1 MSWKG
6 SKMSK
11 TACYTALFSGT
22 FFFIL
27 AVFALLFQDRLKL
40 STEFIAFLAIALTVM
55 LTVGFTCAVGFWE
68 GVKVKAKS
76 AVDYAAKQLKPHVSY
91 TLYLASGKCRSLM
104 IPRERAPLDYLETWY
119 RFNPG
124 EVVVKM
130 RNNETGE
137 EMEV

>member
-1 MSWKG
+1 MNGKDKNTSDWVLG
-6 SKMSK
+6 
-11 TACYTALFSGT
+11 TAAVCALVLLVPVFTGT
-22 FFFIL
+22 SMDADL
-27 AVFALLFQDRLKL
+27 MLLCLLAAVFSMGA
-40 STEFIAFLAIALTVM
+40 AFLMRKGLGDA
-55 LTVGFTCAVGFWE
+55 
-68 GVKVKAKS
+68 AKKG
-76 AVDYAAKQLKPHVSY
+76 VDYAAKQLKPHVSY